1 MSNLSENIEPQPL
14 DPENQDHWRAIVD
27 ACAFTVTHIINTYNL
42 ESSSFFRYLRGDTKP
57 KKHWERMVEIMKTLG
72 GGQQRLQRHPSY
84 GYATPEQ
91 IQKLQSLGLCPER
104 DHILRQIEK
113 QNANQGKVK

>member
-1 MSNLSENIEPQPL
+1 MSNLAENIEPQPL

-72 GGQQRLQRHPSY
+72 GGATTPS
-84 GYATPEQ
+84 ASSFLW
-91 IQKLQSLGLCPER
+91 IR
-104 DHILRQIEK
+104 DAGTDSKTSVAGALP
-113 QNANQGKVK
+113 